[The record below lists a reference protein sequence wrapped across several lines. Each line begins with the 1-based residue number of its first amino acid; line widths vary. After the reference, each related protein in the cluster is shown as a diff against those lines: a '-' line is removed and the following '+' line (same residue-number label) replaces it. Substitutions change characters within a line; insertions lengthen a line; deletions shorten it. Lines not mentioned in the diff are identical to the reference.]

1 MLAFIIKR
9 LLLAALIVVIAV
21 VLMFIMVHAVPG
33 DPVSVMLG
41 PRASVE
47 LKAHLIERMGL
58 NEPLFWQIILF
69 FRGLLNGDMGVDV
82 FSNRQVADIVFEQL
96 PYTLELIFA
105 SIIWSALLGISLGVY
120 AAARRGSLIDKITAV
135 LSVGCVAA
143 PAFVVA
149 LLLLLFFSVYLQWFP
164 AIGIGDSENFSGRI
178 SHLVLP
184 SLAIGLS
191 WVGYIARLVRAAML
205 EILTEPYIRTAQAFG
220 LPPS

>member
-47 LKAHLIERMGL
+47 LKAHLTERMGL

-164 AIGIGDSENFSGRI
+164 AIG
-178 SHLVLP
+178 
-184 SLAIGLS
+184 
-191 WVGYIARLVRAAML
+191 
-205 EILTEPYIRTAQAFG
+205 
-220 LPPS
+220 